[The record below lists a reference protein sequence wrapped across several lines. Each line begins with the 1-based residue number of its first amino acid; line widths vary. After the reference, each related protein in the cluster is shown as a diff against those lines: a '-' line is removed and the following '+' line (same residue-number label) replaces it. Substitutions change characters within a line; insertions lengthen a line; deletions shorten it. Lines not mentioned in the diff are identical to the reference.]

1 MSMPG
6 IVLIG
11 DELACAGF
19 RLAGVDARPTAAAD
33 VPAAF
38 EAARQQAG
46 LVLLG
51 HTAAAAL
58 PTDLLRQARLRGQ
71 PPVAVLPPLAAPA
84 ADEDFT
90 RRLRALMGLA

>member
-1 MSMPG
+1 MPG

-19 RLAGVDARPTAAAD
+19 RLAGVDARPTAAAE

-38 EAARQQAG
+38 DAALQHAA

-51 HTAAAAL
+51 HAAAAAL
-58 PTDLLRQARLRGQ
+58 PAEALRQARLHGQ
-71 PPVAVLPPLAAPA
+71 PPVAVLPRLGAPSADAA
-84 ADEDFT
+84 FT
-90 RRLRALMGLA
+90 RRLRGLLGLDA

>member
-1 MSMPG
+1 MPG

-19 RLAGVDARPTAAAD
+19 RLAGVEVRPTAAAE

-38 EAARQQAG
+38 DAARRQAD

-51 HTAAAAL
+51 HAAAAAL
-58 PTDLLRQARLRGQ
+58 PAEVLRQARLRAQ
-71 PPVAVLPPLAAPA
+71 PPVAVLPMLGAPA
-84 ADEDFT
+84 VDGDFT
-90 RRLRALMGLA
+90 RRLRALMGLES